1 MRAACLTRGGDVASK
16 NIDTALAYLE
26 AGLQGD
32 YDACAPFIGEG
43 YEWIDRARNF
53 HARTQDELIESMQ
66 DDSAWTGRELNVER
80 VMETTDGTVIVQASV
95 SASHTG
101 TWCAIPATGRRVTFA
116 MCDLFKFD
124 ERGRI
129 VSEDCYQDLLGVLTT
144 LGVAAPPAAV
154 FRDA

>member
-1 MRAACLTRGGDVASK
+1 VASN

-32 YDACAPFIGEG
+32 YEACAPLIGEG

-66 DDSAWTGRELNVER
+66 DDSAWTDREFSVEH

-95 SASHTG
+95 TASHTG
-101 TWCAIPATGRRVTFA
+101 TWCSIPATGRRVTFA

-124 ERGRI
+124 AQGRI
-129 VSEDCYQDLLGVLTT
+129 MSEDCYQDLLGVLTT
-144 LGVAAPPAAV
+144 LGVIQPPAVV